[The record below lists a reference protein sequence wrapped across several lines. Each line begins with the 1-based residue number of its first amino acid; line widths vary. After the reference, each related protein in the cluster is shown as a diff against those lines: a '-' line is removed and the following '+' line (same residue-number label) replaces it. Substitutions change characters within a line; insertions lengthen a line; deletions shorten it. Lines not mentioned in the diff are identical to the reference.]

1 MTDTAATALGTLRYD
16 LPHPDRFTTEQV
28 GWVPWLE
35 PPAKDDLTERQLTGL
50 DDERRANSPYFRL
63 LARDPELLLNRT
75 RTDKGIFY
83 NEDAGAPRA
92 DRELAAAVASR
103 LNGCVFCA
111 SVHARFAG
119 KLSRREDDVARLLE
133 EGVEAD
139 LGPRWNAVKA
149 AAIALT
155 QTPIALTSAHVE
167 ALRAEGFDELSIL
180 DVLQGASFFNNAN
193 RLMLTLGRAVQPG
206 VELP

>member
-1 MTDTAATALGTLRYD
+1 MSVVETAALTYE
-16 LPHPDRFTTEQV
+16 LPHPDVFTTEQV

-35 PPAKDDLTERQLTGL
+35 PPARDELTQRQLDGL
-50 DDERRANSPYFRL
+50 DDERRAASPYFRL
-63 LARDPELLLNRT
+63 LARDPELLYNRT

-103 LNGCVFCA
+103 VNGCVFCA
-111 SVHARFAG
+111 SVHARFSG
-119 KLSRREDDVARLLE
+119 KLSRREEDIARLLE
-133 EGVEAD
+133 EGVDAD
-139 LGPRWNAVKA
+139 LGPRWNAVKD

-155 QTPIALTSAHVE
+155 QTPIALTTAHVE
-167 ALRAEGFDELSIL
+167 ALQAEGFDALSIL

-193 RLMLTLGRAVQPG
+193 RLMLTLGRAVKPG
-206 VELP
+206 VEIDPS